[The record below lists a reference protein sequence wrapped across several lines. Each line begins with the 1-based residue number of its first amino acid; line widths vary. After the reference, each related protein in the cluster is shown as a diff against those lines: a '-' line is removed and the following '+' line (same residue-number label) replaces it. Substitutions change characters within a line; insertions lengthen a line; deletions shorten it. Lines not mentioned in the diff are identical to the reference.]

1 MRVQGKGQS
10 GSRPNPAAALARL
23 TEAVARGPAP
33 GAVSGRRR
41 ATARTVGSG
50 RKRVQSRPGH
60 RPAGSAKRP
69 ASAAEP
75 LQFRQRT
82 PGDDEFIL
90 QLTESQV
97 SRAHQQAF
105 NQPFSREVFA
115 RYLNAGAPVVVVE
128 RGKQRIGY
136 YTYVMGP
143 EGMLHIN
150 ALVIHP
156 AHQSDATGNQVMAQ
170 IERQAVALGAQG
182 VQLFVEAD
190 NVKAVE
196 FVRRHGFVE
205 RYRLGPGAVCFQKV
219 LNSTG
224 GAGAVPGV
232 PSYEWAPPAAGGE
245 QTPVRGGGGAVPGG
259 AQGL

>member
-1 MRVQGKGQS
+1 MRVQGIAQT
-10 GSRPNPAAALARL
+10 GSRPNPAAALTRL
-23 TEAVARGPAP
+23 TDVVARGQAP
-33 GAVSGRRR
+33 GSAGGRRR
-41 ATARTVGSG
+41 AAAGKAGSG
-50 RKRVQSRPGH
+50 GRRAQSRPGR

-69 ASAAEP
+69 AAAAEP
-75 LQFRQRT
+75 LQFRLRT

-143 EGMLHIN
+143 EGMLNVN

-205 RYRLGPGAVCFQKV
+205 RYRLGPGAVCFHK
-219 LNSTG
+219 LLGSTAG
-224 GAGAVPGV
+224 PGAVPGA
-232 PSYEWAPPAAGGE
+232 PGYEWGPPAAAG
-245 QTPVRGGGGAVPGG
+245 
-259 AQGL
+259 